1 MGFVP
6 CLFTWMFQFYTD
18 AFPDFSSLRV
28 TKSSDYE
35 GQGHLSQIW
44 AEIWLR
50 GIKVNTFTYK
60 VAKQKQGVT
69 ARGFPVS
76 HSEAPVQTGIEL
88 RSSFFLNREQKIT
101 SIPTG
106 EFINPGVQDWRA
118 GSKRRTRP
126 WNTRCG
132 SFTFTCTDTC
142 TERQREWLST
152 LLVFSGFPKDTVFSK
167 LDVKSLKAN
176 YFLSDVIDCKCFR
189 TLMKIFHWNHMQK
202 SLLFTRPHASG
213 KTL

>member
-50 GIKVNTFTYK
+50 GIKVNTFIYK

-132 SFTFTCTDTC
+132 SSHSHARTHA
-142 TERQREWLST
+142 QRDRENGWAR
-152 LLVFSGFPKDTVFSK
+152 F
-167 LDVKSLKAN
+167 
-176 YFLSDVIDCKCFR
+176 
-189 TLMKIFHWNHMQK
+189 
-202 SLLFTRPHASG
+202 
-213 KTL
+213 